1 MNFNREQFVNFILK
15 NSCLNYAERLIVYEN
30 GRALYKLTSTN

>member
-1 MNFNREQFVNFILK
+1 MNFNQEQFVNFILE
-15 NSCLNYAERLIVYEN
+15 NSCLNHAERLIVYEN